1 MANPYLTRKRATG
14 RASERRVAATLR
26 AKPTPASGALPWAHG
41 DMNKGRWRIEAKS
54 TVKDSISLKLD
65 WLEKIQREANEGGK
79 FPALT
84 VTFVTGDGRPRPA
97 GDWAMIPL
105 WVLQEMGWLE

>member
-41 DMNKGRWRIEAKS
+41 DMNKGQLRIEAKATTKAS
-54 TVKDSISLKLD
+54 MGVRLD

-79 FPALT
+79 IPALT
-84 VTFVTGDGRPRPA
+84 ISFVTGNGTSRPS
-97 GDWAMIPL
+97 GDWVLLPL
-105 WVLQEMGWLE
+105 WALQELGVVE